1 MSSGRNIVAPVRIN
15 VRQDSGS
22 DQEEYYLGSVEPP
35 KVNGIPIY
43 TSDEEFLG
51 KWSPA
56 GKPINIHDALN
67 DLWAEWRE
75 AVEEPDSDSEFVD
88 WLVDKKGWSRFTD
101 NFPVCHTIVT

>member
-15 VRQDSGS
+15 IRQDSGS

-51 KWSPA
+51 KRSPS
-56 GKPINIHDALN
+56 GRPVNIHDALN
-67 DLWAEWRE
+67 DLWVEWRKE
-75 AVEEPDSDSEFVD
+75 RVPEDSDADFIK
-88 WLVDKKGWSRFTD
+88 WLIEKMGWSRFTD
-101 NFPVCHTIVT
+101 DFPVCHTIVT